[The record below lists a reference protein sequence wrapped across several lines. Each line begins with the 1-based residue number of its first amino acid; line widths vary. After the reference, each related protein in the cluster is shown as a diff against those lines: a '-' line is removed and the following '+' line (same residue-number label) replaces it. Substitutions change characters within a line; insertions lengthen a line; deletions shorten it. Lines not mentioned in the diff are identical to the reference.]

1 MNRTGTV
8 FLEFDPDLNT
18 LRKDKKL
25 RDGLSA
31 VVQIGDTLWVAND
44 EALSLERLSRQR
56 GTTGG
61 EIRYAD
67 HRQFPLHE
75 FLQLPMPPAADG
87 KIEEADIEG
96 LDYQD
101 GYLWLVGSHSLKR
114 DQPKQENSIEKNTK
128 RLAKV
133 SRDGNRFLL
142 ARIPLAEATQSLER
156 TVEQDGHSRTAARLR
171 GDANGNALT
180 EALATDEHLG
190 PFLAIPGKDNGFDIE
205 GLAVAGDRIFVG
217 LRGPVLRGWA
227 LILELALEEQDPST
241 LTLKPIGPEGR
252 PYRKHFLDLRGLGV
266 RDLCV
271 QGDDLLILAGPT
283 MALAGPLTIFRWPG
297 GARLDRESLVFSEA
311 LPKVLKLPFGTRQ
324 NGGQDQAEGLTLFA
338 PNGGEAKPC
347 AGGVRLHRPKPATG
361 NQHRGSR
368 LLCPFLTRFRDD
380 RKITLTPTFT
390 HSNRR

>member
-1 MNRTGTV
+1 MNRTGTIL
-8 FLEFDPDLNT
+8 LEFDPHLNK

-25 RDGLSA
+25 WDGLSA

-56 GTTGG
+56 ETAGG

-75 FLQLPMPPAADG
+75 VLQLPMPPTADS

-96 LDYQD
+96 LDYD
-101 GYLWLVGSHSLKR
+101 GGYLWLVGSHSLKR
-114 DQPKQENSIEKNTK
+114 GKPDEEDSIEKNTK

-142 ARIPLAEATQSLER
+142 ARIPLAEATQLLER
-156 TVEQDGHSRTAARLR
+156 TVEQDGSSRTAARLR
-171 GDANGNALT
+171 GDADGNALT

-190 PFLAIPGKDNGFDIE
+190 PFLALPGKDNGFDIE
-205 GLAVAGDRIFVG
+205 GLAVTGDRVFLG

-227 LILELALEEQDPST
+227 VLLELAVAEQDAST
-241 LTLKPIGPEGR
+241 LTLKPIGADGR
-252 PYRKHFLDLRGLGV
+252 PYRKHFLDLKGLGI

-271 QGDDLLILAGPT
+271 QGSDLLILAGPT

-297 GARLDRESLVFSEA
+297 GARPDRESLVFNEA
-311 LPKVLKLPFGTRQ
+311 LPTVLELPTDARQ
-324 NGGQDQAEGLTLFA
+324 NACQDQAEGLTLFGLD
-338 PNGGEAKPC
+338 GGEANDVLVVYDSTAP
-347 AGGVRLHRPKPATG
+347 
-361 NQHRGSR
+361 
-368 LLCPFLTRFRDD
+368 
-380 RKITLTPTFT
+380 
-390 HSNRR
+390 RRQRETSAVEADLFALP

>member
-8 FLEFDPDLNT
+8 LLEFDLDLNK

-25 RDGLSA
+25 WDGLSA

-56 GTTGG
+56 GTHGS
-61 EIRYAD
+61 EIRYAG

-75 FLQLPMPPAADG
+75 VLQLPMPPAADG
-87 KIEEADIEG
+87 KIEEADVEG

-114 DQPKQENSIEKNTK
+114 SKPDEEDSIEKNTK

-142 ARIPLAEATQSLER
+142 ARIPLVEATQSLER
-156 TVEQDGHSRTAARLR
+156 TVEQNGKTRTAARLR
-171 GDANGNALT
+171 GDASGNALT
-180 EALATDEHLG
+180 EALATDKHLE

-205 GLAVAGDRIFVG
+205 GLAVAGDRVFVG
-217 LRGPVLRGWA
+217 LRGPVLRGWTV
-227 LILELALEEQDPST
+227 LLELAVEEQDPFT
-241 LTLKPIGPEGR
+241 LTLKPIGAESR

-266 RDLCV
+266 RDLCA
-271 QGDDLLILAGPT
+271 QGSDLLILAGPT
-283 MALAGPLTIFRWPG
+283 MVLAGPLTIFRWPG
-297 GARLDRESLVFSEA
+297 GARPDRESLVFNEA

-324 NGGQDQAEGLTLFA
+324 NAGQDQAEGLTLFA
-338 PNGGEAKPC
+338 PDGGEARAVLVVYDSTAP
-347 AGGVRLHRPKPATG
+347 
-361 NQHRGSR
+361 SR
-368 LLCPFLTRFRDD
+368 QRDKSTVEVD
-380 RKITLTPTFT
+380 LFALP
-390 HSNRR
+390 

>member
-1 MNRTGTV
+1 MNRTGIV
-8 FLEFDPDLNT
+8 FLEFDPDLNK

-25 RDGLSA
+25 WDGLSA

-44 EALSLERLSRQR
+44 EALSLERLSRQH
-56 GTTGG
+56 GTGDG

-75 FLQLPMPPAADG
+75 VLPLPMPPVADG

-96 LDYQD
+96 LDYQN

-114 DQPKQENSIEKNTK
+114 GKPDEEDSIAKNAK

-142 ARIPLAEATQSLER
+142 ARIPLAQATRSLER
-156 TVEQDGHSRTAARLR
+156 KVEQDGNKRTAARLR
-171 GDANGNALT
+171 GDAVGNALT

-205 GLAVAGDRIFVG
+205 GLAIAGDRVFIG

-227 LILELALEEQDPST
+227 VLLELAVAEQDPST

-266 RDLCV
+266 RDLCA
-271 QGDDLLILAGPT
+271 QGSDLLILAGST
-283 MALAGPLTIFRWPG
+283 MTLAGPLAIFRWPG
-297 GARLDRESLVFSEA
+297 GARPDRECLVFSEA
-311 LPKVLKLPFGTRQ
+311 LPKVLKLPFGARQ
-324 NGGQDQAEGLTLFA
+324 NAGQDQAEGLTLFA
-338 PNGGEAKPC
+338 PDGGEARQVLVVYDSTAPRRQRKPS
-347 AGGVRLHRPKPATG
+347 AVEADLFALP
-361 NQHRGSR
+361 
-368 LLCPFLTRFRDD
+368 
-380 RKITLTPTFT
+380 
-390 HSNRR
+390 

>member
-8 FLEFDPDLNT
+8 LLQFDPDLNK

-25 RDGLSA
+25 WDGLSA

-56 GTTGG
+56 ETAGG

-75 FLQLPMPPAADG
+75 VLQLPMPPAADG

-96 LDYQD
+96 LDYD
-101 GYLWLVGSHSLKR
+101 GGYLWLVGSHSLKR
-114 DQPKQENSIEKNTK
+114 DKPKEENSIEKNTQ

-142 ARIPLAEATQSLER
+142 ARIPLAKATQLLER
-156 TVEQDGHSRTAARLR
+156 TVEQDGSSRTAARLR
-171 GDANGNALT
+171 GDADGNALT

-190 PFLAIPGKDNGFDIE
+190 PFLALPGKDNGFDIE
-205 GLAVAGDRIFVG
+205 GLAVTGDRVFLG

-227 LILELALEEQDPST
+227 MLLELAVAEQDAST
-241 LTLKPIGPEGR
+241 LTLKPIGVDGR
-252 PYRKHFLDLRGLGV
+252 PYRKHFLDLKGLGI

-271 QGDDLLILAGPT
+271 QGSDLLILAGPT

-297 GARLDRESLVFSEA
+297 GARPDRESLVFNEA
-311 LPKVLKLPFGTRQ
+311 LPTVLELPTDARQ
-324 NGGQDQAEGLTLFA
+324 NACQDQAEGLTLFGLD
-338 PNGGEAKPC
+338 GGEANDVLVVYDSTAP
-347 AGGVRLHRPKPATG
+347 
-361 NQHRGSR
+361 
-368 LLCPFLTRFRDD
+368 
-380 RKITLTPTFT
+380 
-390 HSNRR
+390 RRQRETSAVEADLFALP

>member
-8 FLEFDPDLNT
+8 LLEFDPDLNK

-25 RDGLSA
+25 WDGLST

-44 EALSLERLSRQR
+44 EALSLERLSRQH
-56 GTTGG
+56 GTGDG

-67 HRQFPLHE
+67 HRQFPLPE
-75 FLQLPMPPAADG
+75 VLQLPAPPEENG

-96 LDYQD
+96 LDYD
-101 GYLWLVGSHSLKR
+101 GGYLWLVGSHSLKR
-114 DQPKQENSIEKNTK
+114 DQPKQENAIAKNIK

-156 TVEQDGHSRTAARLR
+156 TVERDGDSRTAARLR
-171 GDANGNALT
+171 GDAHGNELT

-190 PFLAIPGKDNGFDIE
+190 SFLTIPGKDNGFDIE

-227 LILELALEEQDPST
+227 VILELEVEQQDTST

-266 RDLCV
+266 RDLCR
-271 QGDDLLILAGPT
+271 QGSDLLILGGPT
-283 MALAGPLTIFRWPG
+283 LALAGPLAIFRWPG
-297 GARLDRESLVFSEA
+297 GARPDRESLVFSEA
-311 LPKVLKLPFGTRQ
+311 LPKVLKLPFGARQ
-324 NGGQDQAEGLTLFA
+324 NAGKDQAEGLTLFA
-338 PNGGEAKPC
+338 PDGDEAC
-347 AGGVRLHRPKPATG
+347 QALIVYDATAPSR
-361 NQHRGSR
+361 QRGTS
-368 LLCPFLTRFRDD
+368 
-380 RKITLTPTFT
+380 TLEADLFAL
-390 HSNRR
+390 S

>member
-1 MNRTGTV
+1 VNRTGTIL
-8 FLEFDPDLNT
+8 LEFDPHLNK

-25 RDGLSA
+25 WDGLSA

-44 EALSLERLSRQR
+44 EAPSLERLSRQR
-56 GTTGG
+56 GTNGG

-75 FLQLPMPPAADG
+75 VLQLPMPPQADG

-96 LDYQD
+96 LDYD
-101 GYLWLVGSHSLKR
+101 GGYLWMVGSHSLKR
-114 DQPKQENSIEKNTK
+114 GKPDEEDSIEKNTK

-156 TVEQDGHSRTAARLR
+156 MVEQDGHSRTAARLR
-171 GDANGNALT
+171 GDAGGNALT

-205 GLAVAGDRIFVG
+205 GLAVAGDRVFVG

-227 LILELALEEQDPST
+227 VLLELAVEEQAPST
-241 LTLKPIGPEGR
+241 LTLKPIGPDGQ
-252 PYRKHFLDLRGLGV
+252 PYRKHFLDLRGSGV

-271 QGDDLLILAGPT
+271 QGSDLLILAGPT
-283 MALAGPLTIFRWPG
+283 MALAGPLAIFRWPG
-297 GARLDRESLVFSEA
+297 GARPDRESLVFSEA
-311 LPKVLKLPFGTRQ
+311 LPKVLKLPFGTHQ
-324 NGGQDQAEGLTLFA
+324 NAGQDQAEGLTLFA
-338 PNGGEAKPC
+338 PNGGEASQILIVYDSTAP
-347 AGGVRLHRPKPATG
+347 
-361 NQHRGSR
+361 
-368 LLCPFLTRFRDD
+368 
-380 RKITLTPTFT
+380 
-390 HSNRR
+390 RRQRETSAVEADLFALS